1 MGSKSFLMANRT
13 LTVTKSLPFGKS
25 SRKLSGSPWTQERII
40 KSPLKPVEVPN
51 VTVYEYLCQ
60 NLEKWSEKT
69 MVVCGSTGRGYT
81 YSQGFKLTSTFA
93 ANLRG
98 KLRMR
103 EGDAVAVML
112 PNVPDYPVVAL
123 GILGA
128 GAVITSINPIY
139 TAHEVQRQLLLS
151 GAKIVVTLVE
161 TVDVV
166 KNALKMAKLDLPI
179 IVVKTDNTGTPD
191 GTIVFNEL
199 SEDVH
204 ADLSCLKEVKRT
216 AKDVCF
222 LPYSSG
228 TTGVPKGVELMNANL
243 VANMEQLNDPLTRAY
258 NDTTATHQDAVMA
271 VLPFFHIYGAEVVMF
286 HKLSQ
291 GTKLVTLSKFEPQ
304 VFLEALENYK
314 ANILFAAP
322 PIILMMTSH
331 PAGSPKTF
339 QSLEIIVNGAAP
351 LAASDAERFIEK
363 AKRKMDFRQGYG
375 LTETSPVVTM
385 TPKGLENFSCV
396 GLPLPNTDLKI
407 VDQNLQSLGPNEKG
421 ELLVRGPQVMK
432 GYKDNDKANSEAFTE
447 DGWFRTGDLA
457 VADEQG
463 IVTIADRL
471 KELIKVKGFQVPP
484 AELEAVLRD
493 HPSVADAAVIGVPH
507 KTNGEEPK
515 AFIVVKKGHEIL
527 PTDICGFVKER
538 VAPYKRINDVKF
550 VDSLPKSS
558 TGKILRRELKEK
570 YT

>member
-1 MGSKSFLMANRT
+1 MANRT
-13 LTVTKSLPFGKS
+13 LNATKNLPFIIS

-40 KSPLKPVEVPN
+40 KSPLEPIEVPN
-51 VTVYEYLCQ
+51 CTVHDYLWQ

-69 MVVCGSTGRGYT
+69 MAVCGSTGRGYT
-81 YSQGFKLTSTFA
+81 YSQGFKLSSTFA

-98 KLRMR
+98 KLRVR
-103 EGDAVAVML
+103 DGDVVAVML
-112 PNVPDYPVVAL
+112 PNVPDYPLVAL

-151 GAKIVVTLVE
+151 GAKIVVTLAE

-166 KNALKMAKLDLPI
+166 NNALNMAKLDLPI
-179 IVVKTDNTGTPD
+179 IVVKTDNTATPD
-191 GTIVFNEL
+191 GAIIFNEL

-216 AKDVCF
+216 SKDVCF

-228 TTGVPKGVELMNANL
+228 TTGVPKGVELTNANL

-258 NDTTATHQDAVMA
+258 NDTTATHQDVVMA
-271 VLPFFHIYGAEVVMF
+271 VLPFFHIYGAEVIMF

-291 GTKLVTLSKFEPQ
+291 GTKLVTLPKFEPQ
-304 VFLEALENYK
+304 VFLKALENYK

-322 PIILMMTSH
+322 PLILMMTSH

-339 QSLEIIVNGAAP
+339 QSLEIIINGAAP

-421 ELLVRGPQVMK
+421 ELLVQGPQVMK
-432 GYKDNDKANSEAFTE
+432 GYKDNDKANRESFTE

-515 AFIVVKKGHEIL
+515 AFIVLKKGHEVL

-538 VAPYKRINDVKF
+538 VASYKRINDVMF
-550 VDSLPKSS
+550 VDGLPKSA

>member
-1 MGSKSFLMANRT
+1 MGSKCFLMTKRS
-13 LTVTKSLPFGKS
+13 LTVNINIPFGMS
-25 SRKLSGSPWTQERII
+25 WRKLSGSPWTQERII

-51 VTVYEYLCQ
+51 CTVYEYLWQ
-60 NLEKWSEKT
+60 NLEKWSKKT
-69 MVVCGSTGRGYT
+69 MAVCGFTGRGYT
-81 YSQGFKLTSTFA
+81 YSQGFKLSSAFA
-93 ANLRG
+93 ANLRS
-98 KLRMR
+98 KLRVR
-103 EGDAVAVML
+103 DGDAVAIML
-112 PNVPDYPVVAL
+112 PNVPEYPVVAL
-123 GILGA
+123 GTLGA

-151 GAKIVVTLVE
+151 GAKIVVTLPE
-161 TVDVV
+161 TADVV
-166 KNALKMAKLDLPI
+166 KNALKMVKLDLPI
-179 IVVKTDNTGTPD
+179 IVVKTDDTATPD

-204 ADLSCLKEVKRT
+204 ADLSFLKDVKRT
-216 AKDVCF
+216 AQDVCF

-228 TTGVPKGVELMNANL
+228 TTGVPKGVELTNANL
-243 VANMEQLNDPLTRAY
+243 VANMEQLNDPLTRAN

-271 VLPFFHIYGAEVVMF
+271 VLPFFHIYGAEVIMF

-291 GTKLVTLSKFEPQ
+291 GTKLVTLPKFEPQ
-304 VFLEALENYK
+304 VFFKALENYK

-339 QSLEIIVNGAAP
+339 QSLEIIINGAAP
-351 LAASDAERFIEK
+351 LAGADAERLIEK
-363 AKRKMDFRQGYG
+363 AKRKIDFRQGYG

-396 GLPLPNTDLKI
+396 GLPLPNTDLRI
-407 VDQNLQSLGPNEKG
+407 VDENLQSLGPNEKG

-432 GYKDNDKANSEAFTE
+432 GYKNNDKANSESFTE

-457 VADEQG
+457 VADVQG
-463 IVTIADRL
+463 IITIADRL

-515 AFIVVKKGHEIL
+515 AFIVLKKGHEVL
-527 PTDICGFVKER
+527 PTDISSFVKER
-538 VAPYKRINDVKF
+538 VASYKRINDVKF
-550 VDSLPKSS
+550 VDSLPKST